1 MDLGVCGFGVSCM
14 AHAACVRIH
23 RGLMPS
29 QITRYRKFSTIR
41 FGFLYL
47 VYLVIASR
55 SIRRLVYD
63 TSRTAR
69 LRSPRYV
76 SMVLRSGVTVG
87 RKTISGRLF
96 QCNTCYHPLCSIS
109 NPTSGK
115 LPFTVKAA
123 FDHPHTSSQSLARHH
138 KWQVLADSQVRQGK
152 CHDHR

>member
-1 MDLGVCGFGVSCM
+1 M
-14 AHAACVRIH
+14 
-23 RGLMPS
+23 
-29 QITRYRKFSTIR
+29 
-41 FGFLYL
+41 
-47 VYLVIASR
+47 
-55 SIRRLVYD
+55 YD
-63 TSRTAR
+63 TSSTAL

>member
-1 MDLGVCGFGVSCM
+1 MSPETAGFGASCM

-29 QITRYRKFSTIR
+29 QITRYRKFSTTR

-69 LRSPRYV
+69 LRSRQYV
-76 SMVLRSGVTVG
+76 SMALRSGVAVG
-87 RKTISGRLF
+87 RKIISRPSVL
-96 QCNTCYHPLCSIS
+96 S
-109 NPTSGK
+109 
-115 LPFTVKAA
+115 
-123 FDHPHTSSQSLARHH
+123 TSSRIFVALCWEALSMI
-138 KWQVLADSQVRQGK
+138 RQIFLNLYAACIK
-152 CHDHR
+152 KSAKACWLNLSYCLNIPLPSVVIRP